1 MEFVPV
7 PGDIRE
13 HLVQKVSNSCEKT
26 FKLFY
31 FHFQF
36 VIMVTGD

>member
-1 MEFVPV
+1 MKFAPV

-13 HLVQKVSNSCEKT
+13 HLVQKVSNSGKKT
-26 FKLFY
+26 LKQSYFY
-31 FHFQF
+31 FQL